1 LVHLGRTDAQVKI
14 RGNRIDL
21 AEVEMALL
29 SLDAV
34 KEAVVVAREAQPGA
48 HRLIAY
54 LIPRSSPSPPVTT
67 LRSTL
72 ATTLPDY
79 MVPAVFL
86 WLDAFP
92 RLATGKVDRQ
102 ALPVPPSS
110 RPELATP
117 FVAPCTPLEETLVTL
132 WTEILGLDQVGIHD
146 DFFALGGHSLLVTQ
160 LAARLYD
167 TLHVEIPAAEFFEAP
182 TVAHMAMLILQH
194 LAAQIPPT
202 DLDSLLTE

>member
-1 LVHLGRTDAQVKI
+1 
-14 RGNRIDL
+14 
-21 AEVEMALL
+21 
-29 SLDAV
+29 
-34 KEAVVVAREAQPGA
+34 
-48 HRLIAY
+48 
-54 LIPRSSPSPPVTT
+54 
-67 LRSTL
+67 
-72 ATTLPDY
+72 

-86 WLDAFP
+86 WLEAFP
-92 RLATGKVDRQ
+92 GLSTGKVDRQ
-102 ALPVPPSS
+102 ALPAAPSS

-160 LAARLYD
+160 LGARLYD
-167 TLHVEIPAAEFFEAP
+167 TLHVEVPYAGFFEAP

-194 LAAQIPPT
+194 LAAQVPPM